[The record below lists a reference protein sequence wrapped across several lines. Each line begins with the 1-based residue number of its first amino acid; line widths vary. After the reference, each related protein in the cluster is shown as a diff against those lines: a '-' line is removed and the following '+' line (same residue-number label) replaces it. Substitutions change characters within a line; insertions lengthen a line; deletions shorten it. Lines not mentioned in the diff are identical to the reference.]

1 MEEKRI
7 IRSACRMCHGVC
19 RVLVHM
25 EWDRVVKVTGDPDS
39 PTSRGYICPKGA
51 ASPELLYHPDRVLHP
66 LRRKGKRGENK
77 WERISWDEALDEMAG
92 KLAQIRKRHGAQY
105 LGMMHGTGR
114 PYENFGQR
122 FANAYGTPNF
132 TGVAHVCFWPRVF
145 ANMVTQGFTEMPVCD
160 VYGQGGIVPRCV
172 VLWGCNLTGPLGHDS
187 ADGMCGGMLQ
197 RVMRTAQKVIV
208 IDPRNIVPQADL
220 WLRIRPGT
228 DGALALAMM
237 HVIIAAGLVDRE
249 FVDHYTTGYGDLVKH
264 VRDCTPAWASAV
276 TGIPAEDIETAARIY
291 ATTRPAC
298 IQWGNA
304 LDMSRC
310 NFHTA
315 RSILILRAITGN
327 LYVPGGDIIFSRPE
341 GTRVKFPYLDH
352 HFAGFQFMP
361 LKNLRYAVDST
372 TDPFAGPLISRTL
385 DRMMLWAFSVVLKNF
400 YNQIVALTEGKGP
413 VEQLRFLHTLKGSP
427 YPLSPV
433 VHPPKFW
440 ESIVTGKPYRMKALW
455 VIGANPLVT
464 MTNSRMIEQALSV
477 MEYTVVSDFFLTPT
491 AQYADLFLP
500 ASMWL
505 EYDEVHGSGAHTYSV
520 LARRKI
526 TQAGDT
532 LDDQEVF
539 IRLARRLGLNR
550 AFPWKDHAD
559 LTRWMLEGTGLSSE
573 AFCEQGIL
581 AGKARYHAH
590 TIDKNFFKTPSGKF
604 EIAVPSLKKLGVSP
618 LPIYREPA
626 FSPVSTPEIAREYPL
641 ILIGGV
647 KIKPFFHSEGRQIS
661 SLRNYM
667 PDPLLQIHPATAQ
680 GSGIQEHDW
689 VWIET
694 PETRVKMRAAFFD
707 GLAEDTVCAQYGWWF
722 PEEDPPEY
730 GWKKSSIN
738 LLFGKMAYDPETGSE
753 SLKCG
758 LCRVY
763 PVGE

>member
-1 MEEKRI
+1 
-7 IRSACRMCHGVC
+7 MCHGVC
-19 RVLVHM
+19 QVLVHV
-25 EWDRVVKVTGDPDS
+25 EGDRVVKVTGDPES

-66 LRRKGKRGENK
+66 LRRKGKRGENT

-92 KLAQIRKRHGAQY
+92 KLAHIRKRHGAQY

-172 VLWGCNLTGPLGHDS
+172 VLWGCNLTGPQGHDS

-197 RVMRTAQKVIV
+197 RVMRTAHKVIV

-249 FVDHYTTGYGDLVKH
+249 FIDHYTTGYADLVGH

-352 HFAGFQFMP
+352 HFAGFQYMP
-361 LKNLRYAVDST
+361 LQNLRYTVDST

-385 DRMMLWAFSVVLKNF
+385 NRLMLGAFSVVLKNF
-400 YNQIVALTEGKGP
+400 YNRIAALAEGKGP
-413 VEQLRFLHTLKGSP
+413 VEQLRFLHKLKGSP

-477 MEYTVVSDFFLTPT
+477 MEYAVVSDFFLTPT

-539 IRLARRLGLNR
+539 IRLARRLGLKR

-559 LTRWMLEGTGLSSE
+559 LTSWVLEGTGLSFE
-573 AFCEQGIL
+573 AFCEKGVL
-581 AGKARYHAH
+581 EGKARYYAH
-590 TIDKNFFKTPSGKF
+590 RDAKTFFKTPSRKF
-604 EIAVPSLKKLGVSP
+604 EIAVPSLQKLGVSP

-626 FSPVSTPEIAREYPL
+626 LSPVSTPEIAKEYPL

-647 KIKPFFHSEGRQIS
+647 KIKPFFHSEGRQIP
-661 SLRNYM
+661 SLRKSM
-667 PDPLLQIHPATAQ
+667 PDPMVQIHPATAQ
-680 GSGIQEHDW
+680 GHGIKENDW
-689 VWIET
+689 VWVET
-694 PETRVKMRAAFFD
+694 AEARVRMRAAFFD

-722 PEEDPPEY
+722 PEEAPPEY

-763 PVGE
+763 PVGD